1 MTGSRPQNRTGVVPK
16 NFWQSNIIYN
26 SIGYHRMVCWAAL
39 LEKRIK
45 KKLKMLWTIAHC
57 RKFVPN
63 WQVDKKQPHDGVDRK
78 LNFSLFFK

>member
-1 MTGSRPQNRTGVVPK
+1 
-16 NFWQSNIIYN
+16 
-26 SIGYHRMVCWAAL
+26 MVCWAAL